1 MRDHYIFWHNSYL
14 QTDKA
19 IISEITDE
27 GIILQKTL
35 FQPIGGGQPSDTGFL
50 DFENVQVKVISARKL
65 DDGQVLLQPESL
77 SSALRLDMSGTQI
90 INWED
95 RYKYMR
101 MHTAL
106 HLLSVV
112 IPFPVNGGQIGLE
125 KSRLDF
131 DMPEP
136 LEDKDRTENELNSL
150 ISDNSNVEQIWISE
164 NELSQKPSLVKTM
177 SVSPP
182 KGAGDVRL
190 IKIAS
195 LKKQIDLQPCGGTHV
210 KKTGEVGK
218 VLLGKVEK
226 KGRNNRRINL
236 YLEN

>member
-35 FQPIGGGQPSDTGFL
+35 FYPIGGGQPSDTGFL
-50 DFENVQVKVISARKL
+50 DFENVQVKIISARKL

-77 SSALRLDMSGTQI
+77 SSALRLDMSGTQT

-210 KKTGEVGK
+210 KKTGEIGK